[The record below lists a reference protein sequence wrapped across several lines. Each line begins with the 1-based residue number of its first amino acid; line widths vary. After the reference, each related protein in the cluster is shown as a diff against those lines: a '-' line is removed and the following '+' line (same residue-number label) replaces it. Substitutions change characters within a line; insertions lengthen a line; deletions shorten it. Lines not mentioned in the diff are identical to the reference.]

1 MRRILINTT
10 PEETRIAVMEDNALA
25 EFLIERNQE
34 RGCVGNLYKGR
45 VGRVLP
51 GMQAAFVDIGLEK
64 AAFLHASDVGPP
76 SGGFPATVSENGDEV
91 LLETRPDPSPQ
102 RIEQQLSPDQEILVQ
117 VAKDPLGMKGARV
130 TAHIS
135 LPGRFLVFMPGTRH
149 MAVSRK
155 IEDDK
160 ERKRLKEIVQDLARE
175 DDGFIIRTA
184 CEGRNKKD
192 IQSDVRFLTKL
203 WDRIRKQLDSAA
215 TPELIHPDLDLVP
228 RTIRDFFNANTE
240 EVVVDQP
247 KEYRR
252 VVEFVQQFMPR
263 LKSRVTLYESPEP
276 LLDRYEIERKIRKA
290 LEPKIWL
297 NSGGYINIEQTEAL
311 TAVDVNT
318 GRYVGKKDLEATVL
332 KINLEATREVVHQ
345 LRLRNVGGIIII
357 DFIDMAQAANRKK
370 VYEALRE
377 AVKQDKARTRVLP
390 VSRLGLVEMTRQRT
404 RENLG
409 NLLLVP
415 CPQCAGRGRV
425 RSQPTIAYELL
436 RDIKRES
443 AQLANGGRITVHVHP
458 GIANFLYD
466 QANEGLEALE
476 REIHRQVIIKANSE
490 LHPEAYRIEG
500 GQGASARDGNGSAS
514 DGDA

>member
-10 PEETRIAVMEDNALA
+10 PEETRIAVMEDNGLA

-34 RGCVGNLYKGR
+34 RGSVGNIYKGR

-64 AAFLHASDVGPP
+64 SAFLHASDA
-76 SGGFPATVSENGDEV
+76 GFPSEGLPGAVGENGDEE
-91 LLETRPDPSPQ
+91 LFEPRPERAAL
-102 RIEQQLSPDQEILVQ
+102 RIEQQLSPNQEILVQ

-130 TAHIS
+130 TTHIS
-135 LPGRFLVFMPGTRH
+135 LPGRFLVFMPEAGH
-149 MAVSRK
+149 VAVSRK

-160 ERKRLKEIVQDLARE
+160 ERGRLKEIVQGLAGE
-175 DDGFIIRTA
+175 DEGFIIRTA

-203 WDRIRKQLDSAA
+203 WGRIRKRLETAA
-215 TPELIHPDLDLVP
+215 TPELIHQDLDLVP

-247 KEYRR
+247 KEFRR

-263 LKSRVTLYESPEP
+263 LKNRVALDDGPEP
-276 LLDRYEIERKIRKA
+276 LLDRYQIERKIHKA

-318 GRYVGKKDLEATVL
+318 GRYVGKKDQEATVL

-357 DFIDMAQAANRKK
+357 DFIDMAQSANRKK
-370 VYEALRE
+370 VYEALKE
-377 AVKQDKARTRVLP
+377 AVKQDKAKTRVLP
-390 VSRLGLVEMTRQRT
+390 ISRLGLVEMTRQRT

-409 NLLLVP
+409 NVLLMA
-415 CPQCAGRGRV
+415 CPHCGGHGRV
-425 RSQPTIAYELL
+425 PSHPTIAYALL
-436 RDIKRES
+436 RDIRRES
-443 AQLANGGRITVHVHP
+443 AQLKNGGHITVHAHP

-466 QANEGLEALE
+466 QANEGLDELE
-476 REIHRQVIIKANSE
+476 RDIDRKVIIKANPD
-490 LHPEAYRIEG
+490 LDPEAYRIEAG
-500 GQGASARDGNGSAS
+500 
-514 DGDA
+514 

>member
-10 PEETRIAVMEDNALA
+10 PQETRIAVMEDNGLA

-34 RGCVGNLYKGR
+34 RGCVGNVYKGR

-64 AAFLHASDVGPP
+64 AAFLHASDCTPATL
-76 SGGFPATVSENGDEV
+76 PATVNGNGDEL
-91 LLETRPDPSPQ
+91 LLEPAPEQGRL
-102 RIEQQLSPDQEILVQ
+102 RIEQLLSPDQEILVQ
-117 VAKDPLGMKGARV
+117 VAKDPLGMKGARITTHV
-130 TAHIS
+130 S
-135 LPGRFLVFMPGTRH
+135 LPGRFLVFMPDTGH
-149 MAVSRK
+149 VAVSRK

-160 ERKRLKEIVQDLARE
+160 ERQRLKEIVQGLARE

-203 WDRIRKQLDSAA
+203 WERIRKRRESAA
-215 TPELIHPDLDLVP
+215 TPELIHQDLDLVP
-228 RTIRDFFNANTE
+228 RTIRDFFNASTE
-240 EVVVDQP
+240 EVVVDHAG
-247 KEYRR
+247 EYRR
-252 VVEFVQQFMPR
+252 VVEFVDQFMPR
-263 LKSRVTLYESPEP
+263 LRRRVTLYDEPEP
-276 LLDRYEIERKIRKA
+276 LLDRYEIERKVRKA

-357 DFIDMAQAANRKK
+357 DFIDMEQAANRKK
-370 VYEALRE
+370 VYDALKE
-377 AVKQDKARTRVLP
+377 AVKQDKAKTRVLP
-390 VSRLGLVEMTRQRT
+390 ISRLGLVEMTRQRT

-409 NLLLVP
+409 NVLLSP
-415 CPQCAGRGRV
+415 CPYCVGRGRIK
-425 RSQPTIAYELL
+425 SQPTIAYEIL
-436 RDIKRES
+436 RGIKRES
-443 AQLANGGRITVHVHP
+443 AQLDNGGRVTVHVHP

-466 QANEGLEALE
+466 DANEGLEALE
-476 REIHRQVIIKANSE
+476 REIDRQVVIKADPS
-490 LHPEAYRIEG
+490 LHQEAYEIEAG
-500 GQGASARDGNGSAS
+500 
-514 DGDA
+514 

>member
-64 AAFLHASDVGPP
+64 AAFLHASDVGSP
-76 SGGFPATVSENGDEV
+76 SGGFPATVSENGDEE
-91 LLETRPDPSPQ
+91 LLETQPDPSPQ
-102 RIEQQLSPDQEILVQ
+102 RIEEQLSPDQEILVQ

-130 TAHIS
+130 TTHIS

-149 MAVSRK
+149 VAVSRK
-155 IEDDK
+155 IADDK
-160 ERKRLKEIVQDLARE
+160 ERQRLKEIVQELAQE
-175 DDGFIIRTA
+175 DEGFIVRTA

-203 WDRIRKQLDSAA
+203 WDRIRKQLDSAG
-215 TPELIHPDLDLVP
+215 TPELIHQDLDLVP

-263 LKSRVTLYESPEP
+263 LKSRIALYEEPEP

-297 NSGGYINIEQTEAL
+297 NSGGHINIEQTEAL

-332 KINLEATREVVHQ
+332 KINLEATREVGHQ

-370 VYEALRE
+370 VYEALKE

-415 CPQCAGRGRV
+415 CPQCGGRGRV

-443 AQLANGGRITVHVHP
+443 ALLANGGRITVHMHP

-476 REIHRQVIIKANSE
+476 REIDRQVIIKADSE

-500 GQGASARDGNGSAS
+500 GRGGAAHGGNGSAS
-514 DGDA
+514 DERR

>member
-10 PEETRIAVMEDNALA
+10 PQETRIAVMEDNGLT

-34 RGCVGNLYKGR
+34 KGSVGNIYKGR

-64 AAFLHASDVGPP
+64 DAFLHASDIYTPAAL
-76 SGGFPATVSENGDEV
+76 PATVNGDDDE
-91 LLETRPDPSPQ
+91 LPFEPAPERGQP

-117 VAKDPLGMKGARV
+117 VSKDPLGMKGARI
-130 TAHIS
+130 TTHIS
-135 LPGRFLVFMPGTRH
+135 LPGRFLVFMPNTRH
-149 MAVSRK
+149 VAVSRK
-155 IEDDK
+155 IEDEK
-160 ERKRLKEIVQDLARE
+160 ERKRLKDIVQELAGE
-175 DDGFIIRTA
+175 DEGFIIRTA

-203 WDRIRKQLDSAA
+203 WDQIRNRLEAAA
-215 TPELIHPDLDLVP
+215 TSELIHQDLDLVP

-247 KEYRR
+247 GEYRR
-252 VVEFVQQFMPR
+252 VVEFVDQFMPR
-263 LKSRVTLYESPEP
+263 LKRRVVLYDEPEP

-297 NSGGYINIEQTEAL
+297 NSGGHINIEQTEAL

-318 GRYVGKKDLEATVL
+318 GRYVGKKDLEATVF
-332 KINLEATREVVHQ
+332 KINLEAAREVVHQ

-357 DFIDMAQAANRKK
+357 DFIDMEQAANRKK
-370 VYEALRE
+370 IYDALKE
-377 AVKQDKARTRVLP
+377 AVKEDRARTSVLP
-390 VSRLGLVEMTRQRT
+390 ISRLGLVEMTRQRT

-409 NLLLVP
+409 NVLLSP
-415 CPQCAGRGRV
+415 CPYCVGRGRIK
-425 RSQPTIAYELL
+425 SQPTIAYEIL
-436 RDIKRES
+436 RNIKRES
-443 AQLANGGRITVHVHP
+443 AQLDNGTRITLRVHP

-466 QANEGLEALE
+466 DANEGLEALE
-476 REIHRQVIIKANSE
+476 REIDRQVIIKANAE
-490 LHPEAYRIEG
+490 LHQEAYQIETG
-500 GQGASARDGNGSAS
+500 
-514 DGDA
+514 